1 MKTVKIGL
9 LGLGNIGT
17 GTYKTLEMNKSKI
30 EKNTGISFEITKILE
45 KDVDKD
51 RGITVDKSKF
61 TQNPD
66 DIFTDPEID
75 IVIELLGGIE
85 PASSFMLKA
94 LENGKHVV
102 TANKA
107 AVAANYDQLLTMAAD
122 KKVMF
127 RFEASVGG
135 GIPIINSLRTA
146 LQGNEFEEILGIVN
160 GTTNY
165 ILTQMTEYG
174 LEYADVLK
182 VAQEKGFAEADP
194 TADVEGIDVAN
205 KLSIL
210 ISLIFGLRI
219 APEDI
224 ATEGISKINKGD
236 IDIATQLGY
245 KIKLLA
251 TARKLENQ
259 LECHVQPAFVP
270 VSHPLASVSNEF
282 NAIFVKGNAVD
293 DVMFYGK
300 GAGPLPTGSAVM
312 GDVIEIGRE
321 IAKGSDYDYNIEHSL
336 KQSDLMFMGEGQNKY
351 YVSLT
356 AKNIPGTMGKITTT
370 LGEYGI
376 GIDSVM
382 QLAIDAKNG
391 SEVPIAFIL
400 HEVTRDRLDEALV
413 SIVVNRFATNV
424 TGIIRVM

>member
-17 GTYKTLEMNKSKI
+17 GTYKTLQMNKSQI
-30 EKNTGISFEITKILE
+30 LANTGINIEITKVLE
-45 KDVDKD
+45 KFVDKD
-51 RGITVDKSKF
+51 RGIDVSGSTF

-66 DIFTDPEID
+66 DILLDPEID

-107 AVAANYDQLLTMAAD
+107 AVAANYDALNKAAKD
-122 KKVMF
+122 NKVLF

-135 GIPIINSLRTA
+135 GIPILNALTTA
-146 LQGNEFEEILGIVN
+146 LQGNNFDEILGIVN

-165 ILTQMTEYG
+165 ILTQMTEFG
-174 LEYADVLK
+174 LKYEDVLK

-210 ISLIFGLRI
+210 IALIFGVRL

-224 ATEGISKINKGD
+224 ATEGITKISKED
-236 IDIATQLGY
+236 IQIATQFGY

-251 TARKLENQ
+251 TAKKVGDQ

-270 VSHPLASVSNEF
+270 TTHPLSSVSNEF

-293 DVMFYGK
+293 EVMFYGK

-312 GDVIEIGRE
+312 GDVIEIARG
-321 IAKGSDYDYNIEHSL
+321 IAKGTAFDYYPEHEKVENL
-336 KQSDLMFMGEGQNKY
+336 TFAGEGQNKY
-351 YVSLT
+351 YVNLM
-356 AKNIPGTMGKITTT
+356 AKNVPGTMGKITSA
-370 LGEYGI
+370 LGEFGI
-376 GIDSVM
+376 GIDSVI
-382 QLAIDAKNG
+382 QLATDSPMDI
-391 SEVPIAFIL
+391 EVPIVFIL
-400 HEVTRDRLDEALV
+400 HEVTRDRLDDALV
-413 SIVVNRFATNV
+413 SILVNRFATNV
-424 TGIIRVM
+424 KSLIRVM